1 MKHMKYVA
9 ILIVLVVLAVAVV
22 PVSAQLGDTDTSSFT
37 VQNVS
42 DGVATV
48 TITFYNE
55 AGTAFTPTNLGGTIT
70 NPFDLVVGASKQVT
84 VGSIPIDQLPSGRY
98 SVVITSTAQVIAQA
112 GLSGSGAK
120 HFSGSYNGSA
130 AGATTVYI
138 PSAAYNLY
146 GWYSMFTVQNL
157 GAAPADVTITISC
170 LGGGTGTLT
179 QNNIPTMS
187 SYTWPLKSVTPT
199 GFTTSTVCDGS
210 AVVTADQN
218 ILAINNQN
226 NPSTGATN
234 TFEGA
239 SSGGNPLYVPSL
251 SNNYYGWNSN
261 LTIVKLDA
269 GNTTVTVAYSDGDPN
284 DTCALTDAVPFCK
297 LLQSTNH
304 TVTGRYGATISA
316 SGGNHL
322 LAIVGSTAG
331 GSSGATSAVAGGTN
345 TVNVPNAAK
354 NYYGWISAINCQ
366 VVGGGATALHVSYS
380 GYEGSAYNTASLAIG
395 DSIQIQAWNESFL
408 PASWQGGA
416 TITAVNASAQI
427 ACTVGNSNP
436 TNAGTNPGD
445 WTTQYN
451 AYNK

>member
-1 MKHMKYVA
+1 MKRMKYFA
-9 ILIVLVVLAVAVV
+9 ILVVLVMMAVAVV
-22 PVSAQLGDTDTSSFT
+22 PVSAQLGDTDSSSFT
-37 VQNVS
+37 IQNVS
-42 DGVATV
+42 DTTATV
-48 TITFYNE
+48 TVTFYNE
-55 AGTAFTPTNLGGTIT
+55 AGTAFTPTSLGGTIT
-70 NPFDLVVGASKQVT
+70 NPFDLAVGASKQVT

-112 GLSGSGAK
+112 GLSGSGTR
-120 HFSGSYNGSA
+120 HFAGSYNGSA
-130 AGATTVYI
+130 AGATTVFI
-138 PSAAYNLY
+138 PSAAFNLY

-157 GAAPADVTITISC
+157 GPDPANVTITIKC
-170 LGGGTGTLT
+170 LGGLTGTLT
-179 QNNIPTMS
+179 QNNIPSMS
-187 SYTWPLKSVTPT
+187 SYTWPLKSVTPA

-210 AVVTADQN
+210 AVVSASQN
-218 ILAINNQN
+218 VLAINNQN

-239 SSGGNPLYVPSL
+239 SSGGNPLYAPSI
-251 SNNYYGWNSN
+251 SNNYFGWNSN

-269 GNTTVTVAYSDGDPN
+269 GDTTVTVQYSDGDPN
-284 DTCALTDAVPFCK
+284 DTCALSDAQPFCK

-304 TVTGRYGATISA
+304 TVTGRYGATINA
-316 SGGNHL
+316 TGGNHL
-322 LAIVGSTAG
+322 LAIIGSTAG

-366 VVGGGATALHVSYS
+366 VVGGAATKLHVSYS
-380 GYEGSAYNTASLAIG
+380 GFEASAYDTESLAIG
-395 DSIQIQAWNESFL
+395 GSKQIQVWNESFL

-416 TITAVNASAQI
+416 TITAVTSSAQI

-436 TNAGTNPGD
+436 TNSGTYPGD